1 MDYIQQGLQCQL
13 NDILVNIWKK
23 KKKKPYNLETMIVTS
38 VVCIVNIKKVL
49 YKDLKGQMRIMLYRA
64 I

>member
-1 MDYIQQGLQCQL
+1 MIS
-13 NDILVNIWKK
+13 WSTFEK